1 MASEFVMSVHRRTA
15 ETMKKAG
22 AAEVEIIDQLKK
34 LALDDDEIYAILQ
47 PATQTELWP
56 LNSV

>member
-56 LNSV
+56 SNSV

>member
-22 AAEVEIIDQLKK
+22 AAEVEIIEQLKQ

-47 PATQTELWP
+47 PVTQTELWP
-56 LNSV
+56 VNSV

>member
-22 AAEVEIIDQLKK
+22 AAEVEIIEQLKQ
-34 LALDDDEIYAILQ
+34 LALDEDEIYAILQ
-47 PATQTELWP
+47 PVTQTELWP
-56 LNSV
+56 